1 MLIMNFT
8 LVRIVWWWGVWG
20 FLMVRCCY
28 GGLEWWGG
36 VFFFLL
42 QKYDGIELTSLLS
55 CTVAP
60 SVSVLVFVDRVGWMI
75 VFVGFE
81 TYPTLDG

>member
-1 MLIMNFT
+1 
-8 LVRIVWWWGVWG
+8 
-20 FLMVRCCY
+20 MVRCCC

-55 CTVAP
+55 CTAALTVP
-60 SVSVLVFVDRVGWMI
+60 VLVSVDRVGWMI
-75 VFVGFE
+75 VYVGLGARLMDKLE

>member
-1 MLIMNFT
+1 
-8 LVRIVWWWGVWG
+8 
-20 FLMVRCCY
+20 MVRCCY

-55 CTVAP
+55 CTAAP
-60 SVSVLVFVDRVGWMI
+60 SVSVPVSVDCVGWMI
-75 VFVGFE
+75 VFVGVGAKLTDKLD
-81 TYPTLDG
+81 TYPTLGG